1 MGKATLVDADMKAGE
16 ALLNKLDETKFDVKA
31 ALWLYM
37 PDPEEWRL
45 ILASPT
51 VDAEGPKKAYEK
63 VQSQLPGLDQGYELS
78 LQNISLV
85 SPSDNLIKVLKSAIK
100 TGKKI
105 SHIRFTR
112 NVINNVFIEDAY
124 IYRLT

>member
-1 MGKATLVDADMKAGE
+1 MDKPTLVDADMKAGE
-16 ALLNKLDETKFDVKA
+16 ALLNKLDETEFDVKA
-31 ALWLYM
+31 ALWFYM
-37 PDPEEWRL
+37 PDSEEWRL

-51 VDAEGPKKAYEK
+51 VDSDGPKKAYEK
-63 VQSQLPGLDQGYELS
+63 VQSELQGLDQGYELS
-78 LQNISLV
+78 LQNISLI
-85 SPSDNLIKVLKSAIK
+85 SPSDNLIKVLKSAVK

>member
-1 MGKATLVDADMKAGE
+1 MGKTTLVDTDIEDGE
-16 ALLNKLDETKFDVKA
+16 ALLNKLDESKFNVKA

-45 ILASPT
+45 ILASPI
-51 VDAEGPKKAYEK
+51 VDMKGPKKAYET
-63 VQSQLPGLDQGYELS
+63 VQSQLQGIGQKDKLS

-85 SPSDNLIKVLKSAIK
+85 SPDDKLIKALKSVF
-100 TGKKI
+100 GRDKKI
-105 SHIRFTR
+105 SHIRFTH
-112 NVINNVFIEDAY
+112 NVINGLFIEDAY